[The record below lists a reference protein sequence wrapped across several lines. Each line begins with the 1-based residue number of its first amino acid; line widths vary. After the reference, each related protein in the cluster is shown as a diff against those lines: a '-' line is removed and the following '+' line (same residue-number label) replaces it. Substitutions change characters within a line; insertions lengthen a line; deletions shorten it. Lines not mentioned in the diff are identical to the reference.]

1 MKKVDKEIKKVF
13 ISYSWT
19 TEEHKRWVRE
29 LAENLLANGVDVVLD
44 VWNLKPG
51 QEKYAF
57 MESMVTSKEIDK
69 VLIICDRGYKEKADD
84 RTGGVGTETQ
94 ILTPKIYGDVSQ
106 EKFIPIVSERNEETN
121 EEYVPTFIE
130 SRVYIDLSSPSI
142 FDENYEQLLRTIY
155 EAPSLTKPKIGATPT
170 WLFEEPLEHFSTSRI
185 VTQMEKIIDVHPDRI
200 KYLILQFKDEFLN
213 GLNKIELQE
222 LDGEKP
228 NDDVLMMMI
237 DKSLLLKNDYAKAI
251 GYYLQ
256 VENQNVDIFVEF
268 FEELVDH
275 IYSFEKGGYYQTQFD
290 QYKFLVHEL
299 FVVTMMTILK
309 YGHIN
314 LFSKLIN
321 HDYFF
326 RKNRNQATDFVDF
339 REYVQILDDRNTR
352 LGLNKVS
359 LHADI
364 LKNRYSEREFEEFID
379 VELLLYYISKVHP
392 NIKGD
397 YNLWFPA
404 TYLYKDMFNPKP
416 IKLLNKLK
424 SKSFF
429 EENWSFLG
437 INDKAKLQDEI
448 RKCKGET
455 GYTGGGRRIIPGID
469 MSIKADELCSRP

>member
-1 MKKVDKEIKKVF
+1 MKKADKEIKKVF

-19 TEEHKRWVRE
+19 TEDHKRWVRE

-57 MESMVTSKEIDK
+57 MESMVTSKGIDK

-130 SRVYIDLSSPSI
+130 SRVYIDLSSPSS

-170 WLFEEPLEHFSTSRI
+170 WLFEEPLEHFATSRI
-185 VTQMEKIIDVHPDRI
+185 VSQMEKIIDVHPDRM
-200 KYLILQFKDEFLN
+200 KFLILQFKDEFLN
-213 GLNKIELQE
+213 SLSKIEFQE
-222 LDGEKP
+222 P
-228 NDDVLMMMI
+228 NDDNTRDDVLMSMI
-237 DKSLLLKNDYAKAI
+237 DKSLLLKNDYAKVVS
-251 GYYLQ
+251 YYLQ
-256 VENQNVDIFVEF
+256 VEDQNDDFFVEF
-268 FEELVDH
+268 FEDLVDH
-275 IYSFEKGGYYQTQFD
+275 ISGFEKKVYYQTQFD

-309 YGHIN
+309 YGRIN

-321 HDYFF
+321 QDYFL
-326 RKNRNQATDFVDF
+326 RKNRNQATDFVVF
-339 REYVQILDDRNTR
+339 RDYVQILDERNTR
-352 LGLNKVS
+352 LGLKRVS
-359 LHADI
+359 LHADT

-379 VELLLYYISKVHP
+379 VELLLYYISKINP
-392 NIKGD
+392 NIRGEFN
-397 YNLWFPA
+397 YWFPV
-404 TYLYKDMFNPKP
+404 TYFYKDMFNPKP

-429 EENWSFLG
+429 EENGSFLG
-437 INDKAKLQDEI
+437 ISDKAKLRNAI
-448 RKCKGET
+448 RGCKGEA
-455 GYTGGGRRIIPGID
+455 GYGGGGSRRIPEID
-469 MSIKADELCSRP
+469 ISITADELCSRP